1 MLSCGLTRPSSPP
14 CCRSTGS
21 AKSAACARVVA
32 RPSARQ
38 HVAVQLAGMGRAVA
52 GGAEAAHRVSD
63 HEHRQVGELRAG
75 LFDEQ
80 IGIGYDLRAVVVPH
94 LLAHGA
100 PVPAMIEAH
109 DGVPGFQQ
117 PLRHVVVA
125 SEVLAQ
131 PVDDDDCRLRP
142 LRCVDAPDQQE
153 ALGGLFRELLLHAR
167 SLLSG
172 R

>member
-1 MLSCGLTRPSSPP
+1 M
-14 CCRSTGS
+14 
-21 AKSAACARVVA
+21 
-32 RPSARQ
+32 
-38 HVAVQLAGMGRAVA
+38 
-52 GGAEAAHRVSD
+52 
-63 HEHRQVGELRAG
+63 
-75 LFDEQ
+75 
-80 IGIGYDLRAVVVPH
+80 
-94 LLAHGA
+94 
-100 PVPAMIEAH
+100 PAMIEAH

>member
-1 MLSCGLTRPSSPP
+1 M
-14 CCRSTGS
+14 
-21 AKSAACARVVA
+21 VA

-75 LFDEQ
+75 FFDEQ
-80 IGIGYDLRAVVVPH
+80 VGIGYDLRAVVVPH

-131 PVDDDDCRLRP
+131 PVDDDDCRLRL
-142 LRCVDAPDQQE
+142 LRRVDASDQQE

>member
-1 MLSCGLTRPSSPP
+1 
-14 CCRSTGS
+14 
-21 AKSAACARVVA
+21 
-32 RPSARQ
+32 
-38 HVAVQLAGMGRAVA
+38 
-52 GGAEAAHRVSD
+52 
-63 HEHRQVGELRAG
+63 
-75 LFDEQ
+75 
-80 IGIGYDLRAVVVPH
+80 
-94 LLAHGA
+94 
-100 PVPAMIEAH
+100 MIEAY

-131 PVDDDDCRLRP
+131 PVDDDDCRLRL
-142 LRCVDAPDQQE
+142 LRRVDASDQQE